1 MMKMNMFVSL
11 INYVKKVYFIMLI
24 NIMKMIYI
32 AQKNVIKMFGISMKK
47 MKNGIE
53 YVIQIMQIVHQLSQ
67 KEKSMIMFQIQ

>member
-11 INYVKKVYFIMLI
+11 INYVKTVYFIMLI